1 MTYVHIYTDGT
12 KDLFIVAAPTWSHK
26 HINDDTEL
34 IVNSRLLVP
43 TCNYDRTVSLGRS
56 QIRGVY
62 FLRGILAFPILKVPA
77 TELTRQT
84 NCRLKSFFNCRS
96 VLHV

>member
-26 HINDDTEL
+26 HINDDMEL
-34 IVNSRLLVP
+34 IVNPRLLVP
-43 TCNYDRTVSLGRS
+43 TGNYDRIVSLDRS
-56 QIRGVY
+56 QIRVY
-62 FLRGILAFPILKVPA
+62 FLKRYTGIHNPQGFSFTIDS
-77 TELTRQT
+77 T
-84 NCRLKSFFNCRS
+84 NKLEIFFQLPVT